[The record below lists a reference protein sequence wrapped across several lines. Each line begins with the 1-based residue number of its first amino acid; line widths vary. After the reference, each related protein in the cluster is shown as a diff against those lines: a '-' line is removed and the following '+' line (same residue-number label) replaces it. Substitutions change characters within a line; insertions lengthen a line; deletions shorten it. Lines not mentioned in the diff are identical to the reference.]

1 MSFFVILDANI
12 YTFLIDWYVIVE
24 DAHYVSEVWT
34 LEYENLIIN
43 IFIENSPFSTDIE
56 HIIVETTFLSTLK
69 CLSTPTIYLI
79 KPIQCNTVYIHYLR
93 YQL

>member
-24 DAHYVSEVWT
+24 DVHYASKVWT

-43 IFIENSPFSTDIE
+43 IFIENSPFSIDIE

-69 CLSTPTIYLI
+69 CLSTATVYLI
-79 KPIQCNTVYIHYLR
+79 KPIQCNTV
-93 YQL
+93 